1 MVIIFT
7 CILNWLS
14 ICFREICLVTFIM
27 CALIYRYIHDW
38 IIGVSSMNAP
48 AGTRICVTHDI
59 HNAWQQNHAYPV
71 CKPRFLKSVAHSA
84 LSQASQCWP
93 SAAIRESQCADRSQL
108 GGLHARKVYNSGTN
122 TTSDLPR
129 LFLVFLVDA
138 FTCHLLSE
146 WWATSGLSLRV
157 DCVHECRR
165 MIGFFCQKKKKIPK
179 SHRGRLWTLSFSIH
193 MNLEKFVMPPNGSNK
208 QWGGIKHKRTL
219 ALWVEWFAW
228 HAAACVKC
236 TQHRLEYEP
245 YFEQIDIASHR
256 HPSSLPASNEQSA
269 ACGNS
274 RANPNAS
281 IQATFAM
288 RSLDDTHNTLT
299 CAVHCTSV
307 PLPTADVDEQT
318 HTSQQ

>member
-93 SAAIRESQCADRSQL
+93 SAATRESQCADRSQL

-165 MIGFFCQKKKKIPK
+165 MIGFFCQKKKKNTKITPWPIVNFVIFHTHE
-179 SHRGRLWTLSFSIH
+179 SREVCHASERFQQTMRRNQTQENVGIMGRMIRMTCCRMCEMHTTSA
-193 MNLEKFVMPPNGSNK
+193 FV
-208 QWGGIKHKRTL
+208 WAVFRADRHCL
-219 ALWVEWFAW
+219 A
-228 HAAACVKC
+228 
-236 TQHRLEYEP
+236 
-245 YFEQIDIASHR
+245 
-256 HPSSLPASNEQSA
+256 
-269 ACGNS
+269 
-274 RANPNAS
+274 
-281 IQATFAM
+281 
-288 RSLDDTHNTLT
+288 
-299 CAVHCTSV
+299 
-307 PLPTADVDEQT
+307 
-318 HTSQQ
+318 